1 MRQDADG
8 PVVFRQQPDGSVRHH
23 FNGMHIESTPLF
35 SGSRHL
41 VECLCLRVETMDTV
55 VISQQ
60 PQKAVTIFI
69 HTIYTVIGQTDVVS
83 LTGLV
88 CFESITV
95 ETVDTIPSSKPKV
108 VFMIL
113 QDVHHRIL
121 G

>member
-8 PVVFRQQPDGSVRHH
+8 SVVFCQQPDGSVRHH
-23 FNGMHIESTPLF
+23 LNGMHIESTPLL

-41 VECLCLRVETMDTV
+41 FECLCLRVETMDTV
-55 VISQQ
+55 VIGQQ
-60 PQKAVTIFI
+60 PQKAVTVFI
-69 HTIYTVIGQTDVVS
+69 DTVYAVIGKTDVVS

-88 CFESITV
+88 CFEGITV
-95 ETVDTIPSSKPKV
+95 ETVDAIPGGKPKV
-108 VFMIL
+108 VFVIL